1 MESLKNHEQE
11 NGIQKAEEA
20 TDLGGRGGQQGR
32 EERLMPASEKAPN
45 VQSRMGLEELHSLHG
60 HFLLYLSCWL

>member
-20 TDLGGRGGQQGR
+20 VALGGEGADNRVDRRG
-32 EERLMPASEKAPN
+32 
-45 VQSRMGLEELHSLHG
+45 
-60 HFLLYLSCWL
+60 